1 MISSVG
7 VGWSVGID
15 DKVNAVEENQR
26 HYYQQMSD
34 VFHPTGSGATP
45 LRVVPGE

>member
-1 MISSVG
+1 MISCVG

-15 DKVNAVEENQR
+15 DKVNEVEENQT
-26 HYYQQMSD
+26 HYQQMSD